1 LLYFLIIISTF
12 VLAFG
17 VSLQAIIFPGDT
29 FTPKIFI
36 EILNIAYWPIYG
48 EISILGAINNETCLK
63 SGSTKPPCLD
73 SFTYVASYMM
83 LMLYMVIASVLL
95 INLLIAMFR

>member
-1 LLYFLIIISTF
+1 LIIIATF

-17 VSLQAIIFPGDT
+17 VSLQAILSPRNKFSPL
-29 FTPKIFI
+29 IFI

-48 EISILGAINNETCLK
+48 EIRILNSINNETCLE
-63 SGSTKPPCLD
+63 SGSTEPPCLD
-73 SFTYVASYMM
+73 HLTFAASFIL
-83 LMLYMVIASVLL
+83 LMVYMVIASVLL